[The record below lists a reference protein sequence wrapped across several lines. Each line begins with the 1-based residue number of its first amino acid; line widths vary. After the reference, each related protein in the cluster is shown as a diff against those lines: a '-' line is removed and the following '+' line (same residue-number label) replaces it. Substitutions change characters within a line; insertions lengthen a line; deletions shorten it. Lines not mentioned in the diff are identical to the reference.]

1 MTCSITNRYKN
12 VNNKLYYRP
21 RRPILRGSPQRRALV
36 IRLRVA
42 TPRKPNSARRPV
54 VKVFASSKRKTIAH
68 IPGIG
73 HSLRRYSKVYI
84 SGVGARDLPGVN
96 YSCIRGKLDFEGLRT
111 KTKRRSIYGVKRDPI
126 KATYVRRKFREL
138 VKTKI

>member
-1 MTCSITNRYKN
+1 MSCTINTRINNKA
-12 VNNKLYYRP
+12 NKLYYRP
-21 RRPILRGSPQRRALV
+21 RRPILKLSPQRRALV

-73 HSLRRYSKVYI
+73 HSLRRYSKI
-84 SGVGARDLPGVN
+84 HIHGVGARDLPGVN
-96 YSCIRGKLDFEGLRT
+96 YTCIRGKLDFEGLRH
-111 KTKRRSIYGVKRDPI
+111 KTKRRSIYGTKRDPS
-126 KATYVRRKFREL
+126 KATYVRKKFREL
-138 VKTKI
+138 IKSK